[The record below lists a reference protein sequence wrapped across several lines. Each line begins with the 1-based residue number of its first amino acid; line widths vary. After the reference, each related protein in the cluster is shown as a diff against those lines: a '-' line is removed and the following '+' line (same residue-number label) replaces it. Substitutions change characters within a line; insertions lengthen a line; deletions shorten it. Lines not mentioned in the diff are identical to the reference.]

1 LVKASHI
8 YIVLCAI
15 ELLLI
20 GALFL
25 DSVYLRDRP
34 KSSSQ
39 VWASTWGG
47 EGRDYARGIATSEGF
62 LYVTGD
68 TTSYGPGN
76 ENVFLLKYSGDGGL
90 IWNRTWGGEGFSMG
104 RGIAAVG
111 GSIYV
116 CGIRYT
122 ENRSSSLLIKFDDTG
137 SPVWSKEWRSGSDT
151 YGRSVA
157 VDPSGYIYVAGYTRN
172 RSESQSFLLKYE
184 ADGALTWA
192 RLFNE
197 SESETGWA
205 VTVDDGVYLCST
217 TGVGAAQAVS
227 TAAPRTRMTLRKLGS
242 DGSLKWSRT
251 WGSGLENYGLAA
263 ASQGDR
269 VLQAGFTRLVN
280 GTAFAALLEYT
291 SDGDLIHTRLV
302 GDPPECIAWGLA
314 PAGPYVYLVGQQIS
328 PNYMDAKDA
337 YIAKIDGDGDMIWSR
352 IWGGFGDDIARSV
365 AVEDDRVY
373 VAGITYGRGEGGEV
387 FLIAYTSPN
396 PQWSPAALIEPAS
409 LAVGA
414 ALIMTVALEA
424 VRRGTQRKSRGEP

>member
-8 YIVLCAI
+8 YIGLCAV

-20 GALFL
+20 GALFF

-47 EGRDYARGIATSEGF
+47 EGRDYARGIAASEGF

-68 TTSYGPGN
+68 TTSYGSGN
-76 ENVFLLKYSGDGGL
+76 ENVFLLKYSDDGGL

-104 RGIAAVG
+104 RGIAAAG
-111 GSIYV
+111 GYVYV

-122 ENRSSSLLIKFDDTG
+122 ENRSSSLLIKFDKDG

-151 YGRSVA
+151 YGRSVSL
-157 VDPSGYIYVAGYTRN
+157 DPSGYIYVAGYTRN
-172 RSESQSFLLKYE
+172 RSDSQSFLLKYE
-184 ADGALTWA
+184 ADGALIWA

-205 VTVDDGVYLCST
+205 VTVGDGVYLCST

-242 DGSLKWSRT
+242 DGSLEWSRT
-251 WGSGLENYGLAA
+251 WGAGLENYGLAV
-263 ASQGDR
+263 ASQGDK

-280 GTAFAALLEYT
+280 GTAFAALLEYA
-291 SDGDLIHTRLV
+291 SDGDLVHTSLV
-302 GDPPECIAWGLA
+302 GDPPECIAWGIA
-314 PAGPYVYLVGQQIS
+314 TAGHYVYLVGQQIS
-328 PNYMDAKDA
+328 PSYMDAKDA
-337 YIAKIDGDGDMIWSR
+337 IIVKIGEEGDIVWSR

-365 AVEDDRVY
+365 AVEDNNVY
-373 VAGITYGRGEGGEV
+373 VAGMTYGRGEGGEV
-387 FLIAYTSPN
+387 FLVAITSPN
-396 PQWSPAALIEPAS
+396 PPWSPAALIEPAS
-409 LAVGA
+409 LSVGA
-414 ALIMTVALEA
+414 ALILTLVLEY
-424 VRRGTQRKSRGEP
+424 VRRGAHRRGPMS